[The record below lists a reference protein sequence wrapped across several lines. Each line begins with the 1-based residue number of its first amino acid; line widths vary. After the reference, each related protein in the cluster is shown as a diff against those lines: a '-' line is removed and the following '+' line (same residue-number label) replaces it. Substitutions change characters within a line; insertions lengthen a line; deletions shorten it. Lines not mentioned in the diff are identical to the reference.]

1 MKTNRNKVRIS
12 DMITLNENGTLKYV
26 SSGLFQSDGSWI
38 HPRVT
43 IETYEIIFMYEGTAY
58 ICEDGTEYIL
68 HPDDVLILDPDR
80 EHYGFRVSE
89 EYVSFSWLHF
99 KTSCDRYKNL
109 PKHFHSSNPAMPK
122 TLFSQCMHIANTP
135 GYDPVCTDLYTAL
148 YIEEIICNGSAV
160 SISKNHLAAQVK
172 EYVNL
177 NIEKD
182 LTVRLV
188 SEHFGYHENYI
199 SKVFKAAYGVLLSR
213 YIVNQR
219 LAYARALLNTTLY
232 TVNQIS
238 RQLSFKS
245 ENHFVISHA
254 HYAVGIQEFV
264 HEHPYKQGVA
274 RRAAETPA
282 SVWGAFY
289 GRNTAG
295 ALSCH

>member
-68 HPDDVLILDPDR
+68 HPDDVLILDPGR

-89 EYVSFSWLHF
+89 EYVSFSWLHL

-109 PKHFHSSNPAMPK
+109 PKHFHASNPAMPK

-160 SISKNHLAAQVK
+160 SVSKNRLAAQVK

-245 ENHFVISHA
+245 ENHFVKFFKYHTHI
-254 HYAVGIQEFV
+254 
-264 HEHPYKQGVA
+264 
-274 RRAAETPA
+274 TP
-282 SVWGAFY
+282 SEY
-289 GRNTAG
+289 RNSYTNIHINKA
-295 ALSCH
+295 